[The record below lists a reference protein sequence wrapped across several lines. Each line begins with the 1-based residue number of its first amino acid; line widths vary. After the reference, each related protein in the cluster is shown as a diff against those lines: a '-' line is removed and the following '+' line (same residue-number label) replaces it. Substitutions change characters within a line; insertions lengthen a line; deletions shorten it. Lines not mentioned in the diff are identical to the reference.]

1 MSWQQKLTK
10 RRLLGRTFV
19 KKNRN
24 WMDFGIPGEAIGRA
38 LGRILG
44 KKIEVKKKGKKKW
57 TRWLPRREARAPA
70 RRDFGRTNKQ
80 DPTRPWPTLSGW
92 AGGLFTLRASRRGP
106 KRLRGWEALRMG
118 GEDVYKS
125 YYCWLEAAK
134 QRSNKAAKQQS
145 KTQPKKQPKNN
156 QKNNQIRSRMGSGV
170 A

>member
-57 TRWLPRREARAPA
+57 PRWLVKRTLGGTRGPRQGR
-70 RRDFGRTNKQ
+70 FGRTNKQ
-80 DPTRPWPTLSGW
+80 DLTRPKPILGGW
-92 AGGLFTLRASRRGP
+92 AGGLCTLRASRRGHLQAHRP
-106 KRLRGWEALRMG
+106 
-118 GEDVYKS
+118 
-125 YYCWLEAAK
+125 
-134 QRSNKAAKQQS
+134 QQQQS
-145 KTQPKKQPKNN
+145 VEP
-156 QKNNQIRSRMGSGV
+156 RSSSSRMRSSLRICRIVLEGFS
-170 A
+170 